1 MTKESCDYQVMMEV
15 NQMPKETFLNLPQEK
30 KEKIFREAIKEF
42 GEQGYEKGNIGKI
55 AKESGIAKGSLY
67 QYFQDKKGLYMYC
80 VKESY
85 SISMRYTSSKIKN
98 LQEANIID
106 LFYDGFKDTWV
117 FLKEEQD
124 LYIFLLTLTY
134 DNKHNIK
141 DDALTYL
148 LEQGR
153 TFMRNLIETNKEK
166 GYIKKDISTESILVF
181 IEGISAR
188 MKEYMR
194 DFAEENHKNAY
205 DMEFDD
211 YEKFLKEITYLV
223 KCALT

>member
-1 MTKESCDYQVMMEV
+1 
-15 NQMPKETFLNLPQEK
+15 MPKETFLNLPQEK

-42 GEQGYEKGNIGKI
+42 AKEGYNKGNIGTI
-55 AKESGIAKGSLY
+55 AKEAGIAKGSLY

-85 SISMRYTSSKIKN
+85 SISMKYASSKIEN
-98 LQEANIID
+98 IDEVNIID
-106 LFYDGFKDTWV
+106 LFYDGFKDTWI

-134 DNKHNIK
+134 ENKHNIK
-141 DDALTYL
+141 DEALTYI

-153 TFMRNLIETNKEK
+153 TFMRNLIDRNKEK

-205 DMEFDD
+205 DMDFND
-211 YEKFLKEITYLV
+211 YETFIKEITYLV
-223 KCALT
+223 KRALT

>member
-1 MTKESCDYQVMMEV
+1 
-15 NQMPKETFLNLPQEK
+15 
-30 KEKIFREAIKEF
+30 
-42 GEQGYEKGNIGKI
+42 
-55 AKESGIAKGSLY
+55 
-67 QYFQDKKGLYMYC
+67 MYC

-85 SISMRYTSSKIKN
+85 SISMKYASSKIKN
-98 LQEANIID
+98 IEEANIID
-106 LFYDGFKDTWV
+106 LFYEGFKDTWV

-141 DDALTYL
+141 DEALTYI

-181 IEGISAR
+181 IEGISAK
-188 MKEYMR
+188 MKEYIR
-194 DFAEENHKNAY
+194 DFAEENHKNSY
-205 DMEFDD
+205 DMEFDN
-211 YEKFLKEITYLV
+211 YETFIKEITYLV
-223 KCALT
+223 RRALT

>member
-1 MTKESCDYQVMMEV
+1 
-15 NQMPKETFLNLPQEK
+15 MPKETFLNLPQEK
-30 KEKIFREAIKEF
+30 RAKIFREAIKEF
-42 GEQGYEKGNIGKI
+42 GLHGYEKGNIGKI
-55 AKESGIAKGSLY
+55 ALESGIAKGSLY
-67 QYFQDKKGLYMYC
+67 QYFQDKKGLYLYC

-85 SISMRYTSSKIKN
+85 SISMQYTSSKIKN
-98 LQEANIID
+98 IEEANIIN

-134 DNKHNIK
+134 ENKHNIK
-141 DDALTYL
+141 DEALTYI

-181 IEGISAR
+181 LEGISAR
-188 MKEYMR
+188 MKEYIR
-194 DFAEENHKNAY
+194 DFAEENNKNSY
-205 DMEFDD
+205 DMEFDNF
-211 YEKFLKEITYLV
+211 ESFIKEITYLV
-223 KCALT
+223 RRALT